1 MVLSWLLINGN
12 DRELPKA
19 NISPTLVLH
28 RLVLPWSPTSLCN
41 SILRDGTSKKQLV
54 TPRHFIA
61 AYRHRE
67 GTQHFQVVSGQGGLS
82 AVRWKALGTAH
93 FSRLLTALFRP
104 RKRMYAN
111 LCVPKGTIGHL
122 KTVWSY
128 PTMSKILRVKTKPPS
143 TSYCSVLLAA
153 LNLWQSCS
161 SLRGS
166 SSKSC

>member
-19 NISPTLVLH
+19 NV
-28 RLVLPWSPTSLCN
+28 SPTSACSPVVANLALQFHPEGWNLKKATCDPPTLQR
-41 SILRDGTSKKQLV
+41 SISSQGRK
-54 TPRHFIA
+54 
-61 AYRHRE
+61 
-67 GTQHFQVVSGQGGLS
+67 QHFQVVSGQGGLS